1 MTPFPALGALA
12 AAVLALAP
20 AVQAYPAPATYT
32 DPAVMLTL
40 TPEQQLSIYP
50 HLERTFPVKVVRRGA
65 RVAPMPRAARQIAPK
80 VAWHGNTLSLDAF
93 MVANRMSGV
102 LAIKDGRVVL
112 ERYAL
117 GRKPEDRWETF
128 SVAKSVTSTLIGA
141 AIKDGH
147 IKSLNDPVTDYI
159 PELKGGGYDGVTI
172 RQLVTMTSGVRWNED
187 YTDPKS
193 DVAVSS
199 NWPGEPGMEPLVS
212 YMRRLPRE
220 AEPGTRFV
228 YKTGETDLA
237 GILLARAVGEPI
249 SQYLSD
255 KIWRPVGMERDAVWM
270 TDRGGLERGGCCLAF
285 TLRDYGRLALF
296 IAGGGV
302 IQGRSILPDGWLAD
316 ATTNQVPPPNKVQYG
331 YFWWVHDDGYEALG
345 IFGQSIRFVPAQKLI
360 LVINSAAPTAT
371 GPDITAAR
379 TALLAAVEQATR

>member
-1 MTPFPALGALA
+1 VKASCILVLA
-12 AAVLALAP
+12 IAVLALAP
-20 AVQAYPAPATYT
+20 AAQAYRAPAKYT

-40 TPEQQLSIYP
+40 TPGQQLKIFS

-65 RVAPMPRAARQIAPK
+65 HVAPLPRARVQIAP
-80 VAWHGNTLSLDAF
+80 VVTWQGRTLSLADF
-93 MVANRMSGV
+93 MTATRMTGV
-102 LAIKDGRVVL
+102 LAIKDGKVVA
-112 ERYAL
+112 ERYAF

-159 PELKGGGYDGVTI
+159 PELKGSAYDGVTV
-172 RQLVTMTSGVRWNED
+172 RQLVTMTSGVKWNED

-193 DVAVSS
+193 DVALSS

-220 AEPGTRFV
+220 AEPGTKWV

-237 GILLARAVGEPI
+237 GILLARAVRAPV

-255 KIWRPVGMERDAVWM
+255 KIWRPYGMERDAIWM
-270 TDRGGLERGGCCLAF
+270 TDRGGLERGGCCMAF
-285 TLRDYGRLALF
+285 TLRDYGRLAMF

-302 IQGRSILPDGWLAD
+302 IHGRSILPDGWLAA
-316 ATTNQVPPPNKVQYG
+316 ATTNQVPAPAKPPYG
-331 YFWWVHDDGYEALG
+331 YFWWVHDDGYEAIG
-345 IFGQSIRFVPAQKLI
+345 IFGQSIRFVPSQNLI

-371 GPDITAAR
+371 GKDITAAR
-379 TALLAAVEQATR
+379 TALLTAVEQATR